1 MKGPRTPLSSTTP
14 STKFEDPRPGRCGE
28 RVADNQHRASPK
40 ALRTNFK
47 FSSRSSP
54 VPLTSSW
61 AKQGW
66 GRDSHEV
73 APTCSAAGKTNV
85 YTACAS
91 LQGKFI
97 KATLADAPGTRARGQ
112 AQPLLST
119 LPPEARFT
127 DRRPSPVTEDRRLG
141 LLRSKRKWDRKTY
154 IPGFQGRK
162 TNFLEPSR
170 KKISRSLALMIDE
183 VRLRTCFLG
192 WGRDGYVWRTPA
204 S

>member
-1 MKGPRTPLSSTTP
+1 MAS
-14 STKFEDPRPGRCGE
+14 
-28 RVADNQHRASPK
+28 ASPTTNTGPCPRLYVQTSSSAAGP
-40 ALRTNFK
+40 AL
-47 FSSRSSP
+47 SRSHPPGQSKGGAETATRWP
-54 VPLTSSW
+54 
-61 AKQGW
+61 
-66 GRDSHEV
+66 
-73 APTCSAAGKTNV
+73 PTCSAAGKTNV